1 MEHISKTLAK
11 EIKNTE
17 TDEFNQLNSQ
27 IDTTLSNLRR
37 KRGILEDQIKQFE
50 EVERNLAESPASSN
64 GTLNKIQFKLDNGN
78 TIEKTR
84 EEALEFINKRI
95 GEIKEAVT
103 QFNTKINEGE
113 MTKEKLKQ
121 FNEIIQNEANDTE
134 NQGDAFHEEKLN
146 EEGLPFMDIQEE
158 IDEDGNVVNVKI
170 NDSKV
175 NKETPK
181 VEVIEED
188 IKKKT
193 IDTKEQFENEN
204 LKTLFEEMEII
215 SKNDDKNRDL
225 NFDQDE
231 LLERIDKLNI
241 SPEDKFNLKKVC
253 VEEFQ
258 KLNEDEDDE
267 EEGQE
272 HKGKENVETDT
283 TNDDSFQHFSIDRDN
298 MIELELLADDFDDSI
313 VENNEGYEDDQE
325 FDYDF
330 EEEEE
335 DDDDDAADEL
345 LYGGGRAKIIG
356 GDVKSNNM
364 LWDQIMNLRK
374 GRLGVNENDEIIIEQ
389 EEVEVKDEGKSK
401 KGKKAVRF
409 SEQLDIKEVDNISES
424 LKNPPPAPAKMSLF
438 KQNRVFNKSR
448 SDEGKNEQDNEIM
461 GDIIDRDDIMTDSIV
476 ENDDIMNDVVEK
488 EDVMTDIIVENN
500 DVMTEVIDREEFM
513 EEPERKTTS
522 RFKSMRN
529 QLNSQ
534 KPQNSKP
541 PAIIPIPGIE
551 NNNQINENPEKE
563 EEDPA
568 PILSRSDL
576 QEMQLDMDKM
586 AQAYV
591 AGKYDDDIMN
601 DGPVVQELNDFEHLN
616 DIVEARKKDL
626 MGLQEFDPTSN
637 EVGMDEDIEDNDEDS
652 DDGDILTEIVEND
665 FDEDDENNGVF
676 DEDAVLDREITEN
689 YHKLRNKLILDN
701 NGFKKSQ
708 EELEFEP
715 TDEDGN
721 PIRMSRFKAAKL
733 NHSI

>member
-356 GDVKSNNM
+356 GM
-364 LWDQIMNLRK
+364 
-374 GRLGVNENDEIIIEQ
+374 
-389 EEVEVKDEGKSK
+389 
-401 KGKKAVRF
+401 
-409 SEQLDIKEVDNISES
+409 
-424 LKNPPPAPAKMSLF
+424 
-438 KQNRVFNKSR
+438 
-448 SDEGKNEQDNEIM
+448 
-461 GDIIDRDDIMTDSIV
+461 
-476 ENDDIMNDVVEK
+476 
-488 EDVMTDIIVENN
+488 
-500 DVMTEVIDREEFM
+500 
-513 EEPERKTTS
+513 
-522 RFKSMRN
+522 
-529 QLNSQ
+529 
-534 KPQNSKP
+534 
-541 PAIIPIPGIE
+541 
-551 NNNQINENPEKE
+551 
-563 EEDPA
+563 
-568 PILSRSDL
+568 
-576 QEMQLDMDKM
+576 
-586 AQAYV
+586 
-591 AGKYDDDIMN
+591 
-601 DGPVVQELNDFEHLN
+601 
-616 DIVEARKKDL
+616 
-626 MGLQEFDPTSN
+626 
-637 EVGMDEDIEDNDEDS
+637 
-652 DDGDILTEIVEND
+652 
-665 FDEDDENNGVF
+665 
-676 DEDAVLDREITEN
+676 
-689 YHKLRNKLILDN
+689 
-701 NGFKKSQ
+701 
-708 EELEFEP
+708 
-715 TDEDGN
+715 
-721 PIRMSRFKAAKL
+721 
-733 NHSI
+733 

>member
-11 EIKNTE
+11 EIENTE

-193 IDTKEQFENEN
+193 IDTKEQSENEN

-258 KLNEDEDDE
+258 KLNEDED
-267 EEGQE
+267 
-272 HKGKENVETDT
+272 
-283 TNDDSFQHFSIDRDN
+283 
-298 MIELELLADDFDDSI
+298 
-313 VENNEGYEDDQE
+313 
-325 FDYDF
+325 
-330 EEEEE
+330 
-335 DDDDDAADEL
+335 
-345 LYGGGRAKIIG
+345 
-356 GDVKSNNM
+356 
-364 LWDQIMNLRK
+364 
-374 GRLGVNENDEIIIEQ
+374 
-389 EEVEVKDEGKSK
+389 
-401 KGKKAVRF
+401 
-409 SEQLDIKEVDNISES
+409 
-424 LKNPPPAPAKMSLF
+424 
-438 KQNRVFNKSR
+438 
-448 SDEGKNEQDNEIM
+448 
-461 GDIIDRDDIMTDSIV
+461 
-476 ENDDIMNDVVEK
+476 
-488 EDVMTDIIVENN
+488 
-500 DVMTEVIDREEFM
+500 
-513 EEPERKTTS
+513 
-522 RFKSMRN
+522 
-529 QLNSQ
+529 
-534 KPQNSKP
+534 
-541 PAIIPIPGIE
+541 
-551 NNNQINENPEKE
+551 
-563 EEDPA
+563 
-568 PILSRSDL
+568 
-576 QEMQLDMDKM
+576 
-586 AQAYV
+586 
-591 AGKYDDDIMN
+591 
-601 DGPVVQELNDFEHLN
+601 
-616 DIVEARKKDL
+616 
-626 MGLQEFDPTSN
+626 
-637 EVGMDEDIEDNDEDS
+637 
-652 DDGDILTEIVEND
+652 
-665 FDEDDENNGVF
+665 
-676 DEDAVLDREITEN
+676 
-689 YHKLRNKLILDN
+689 
-701 NGFKKSQ
+701 
-708 EELEFEP
+708 
-715 TDEDGN
+715 
-721 PIRMSRFKAAKL
+721 
-733 NHSI
+733 